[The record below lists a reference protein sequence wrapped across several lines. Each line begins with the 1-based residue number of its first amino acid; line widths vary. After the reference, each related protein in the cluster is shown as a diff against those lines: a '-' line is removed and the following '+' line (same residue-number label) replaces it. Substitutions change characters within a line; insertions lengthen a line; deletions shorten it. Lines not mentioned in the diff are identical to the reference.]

1 MKFMKSPLL
10 KRIYGS
16 RTIFILF
23 IFSCITGLVR
33 GQNFDSIE
41 IKTTKLTNSV
51 YMLEGS
57 GGNIGL
63 CTGNDGVFVIDDQF
77 APLTKKILAAIA
89 KVTDKPVQFVINTH
103 WHFDHTGGN
112 ENLGKEGA
120 IIVSQENSRRR
131 MQADQLLGS
140 PPKKQAA
147 YSPAGLPKITF
158 TESMKFYYNDETIQI
173 FHIADAHTDGDAIIY
188 FEKSNVVHMGDVFVR
203 YGFPFIDEPNGGDVN
218 GMITTIDSVLKRIN
232 VNTVIIPGHGQL
244 SKKQDLEDYN
254 MMLRTIRDRVKIEM
268 DKGKTLDQ
276 IVASDPTKG
285 FEKKGMGVNEFVKV
299 IYDSILRSKKSERK

>member
-1 MKFMKSPLL
+1 MKSPFLMKILL
-10 KRIYGS
+10 SHRIHLLY
-16 RTIFILF
+16 IL
-23 IFSCITGLVR
+23 SCLAGLVQA
-33 GQNFDSIE
+33 QNFDTIE
-41 IKTTKLTNSV
+41 IKTTKLTNSI

-63 CTGNDGVFVIDDQF
+63 CTGNDGAFIIDDQF
-77 APLTKKILAAIA
+77 APLTKKIVSAIA

-103 WHFDHTGGN
+103 WHYDHTGGN

-131 MQADQLLGS
+131 MQADQFLGS
-140 PPKKQAA
+140 PPQKQAA
-147 YSPAGLPKITF
+147 YSSDGLPKITF
-158 TESMKFYYNDETIQI
+158 AESMNFYYNDETIRV

-203 YGFPFIDEPNGGDVN
+203 YGLPFIDESNGGNVN
-218 GMITTIDSVLKRIN
+218 GMIATIDTVLKRIN
-232 VNTVIIPGHGQL
+232 ANTMIIPGHGQL

-254 MMLRTIRDRVKIEM
+254 NMLRTIRDRVNSQM

-276 IVASDPTKG
+276 IIASDPIKD
-285 FEKKGMGVNEFVKV
+285 FEKKGMGVKEFVKTV
-299 IYDSILRSKKSERK
+299 YDSILKSRNNIHK

>member
-1 MKFMKSPLL
+1 MKSPFL
-10 KRIYGS
+10 KSVFRFRMLHFLY
-16 RTIFILF
+16 
-23 IFSCITGLVR
+23 IFSCITGLVQA
-33 GQNFDSIE
+33 QNFDSIE
-41 IKTTKLTNSV
+41 IKTTKLTNSI

-63 CTGNDGVFVIDDQF
+63 CTGNDGAFIIDDQF

-131 MQADQLLGS
+131 MQADQFLGS
-140 PPKKQAA
+140 PPQKQAA
-147 YSPAGLPKITF
+147 YSSAGLPKITF
-158 TESMKFYYNDETIQI
+158 AESMNFYYNDETIRV

-203 YGFPFIDEPNGGDVN
+203 YGLPFIDGPNGGNVN
-218 GMITTIDSVLKRIN
+218 GMITTIDSVLTRIDA
-232 VNTVIIPGHGQL
+232 NTTIIPGHGQL
-244 SKKQDLEDYN
+244 SKKKDLEDYN
-254 MMLRTIRDRVKIEM
+254 MMLRTIRDRVKTQI

-276 IVASDPTKG
+276 IIAADPTKG
-285 FEKKGMGVNEFVKV
+285 FEKKGMGVKEFVKV
-299 IYDSILRSKKSERK
+299 VYDSILKSRKNKRK

>member
-1 MKFMKSPLL
+1 MKSPLA
-10 KRIYGS
+10 KRIFRF
-16 RTIFILF
+16 RTFHFLYIFLF
-23 IFSCITGLVR
+23 ITGLVQA
-33 GQNFDSIE
+33 QNYDSIE
-41 IKTTKLTNSV
+41 IKTTKLTNSI

-57 GGNIGL
+57 GGNIAL
-63 CTGNDGVFVIDDQF
+63 CTGNDGAFIIDDQF
-77 APLTKKILAAIA
+77 APLTSKILAAIA

-131 MQADQLLGS
+131 MQADQFLGS
-140 PPKKQAA
+140 PPQKQAA
-147 YSPAGLPKITF
+147 YSSAGLPKVTF
-158 TESMKFYYNDETIQI
+158 AESINFYYNQETIRI
-173 FHIADAHTDGDAIIY
+173 FHIAEAHTDGDAIIY

-218 GMITTIDSVLKRIN
+218 GMITTIDSVLKRIDT
-232 VNTVIIPGHGQL
+232 NTTIIPGHGQL

-254 MMLRTIRDRVKIEM
+254 TMLKTIRDRVKAQM

-276 IVASDPTKG
+276 IVAADPTKG
-285 FEKKGMGVNEFVKV
+285 FEKKGVGVKDFVKV
-299 IYDSILRSKKSERK
+299 VYDSILRSKKNKRK

>member
-1 MKFMKSPLL
+1 MKSSFL
-10 KRIYGS
+10 KT
-16 RTIFILF
+16 TIRFHTIRFLY
-23 IFSCITGLVR
+23 IFSCITGSVQA
-33 GQNFDSIE
+33 QNFDSIE
-41 IKTTKLTNSV
+41 IKTTKLTNSI

-63 CTGNDGVFVIDDQF
+63 CTGNDGAFIIDDQF
-77 APLTKKILAAIA
+77 APLTTKIVAAIA
-89 KVTDKPVQFVINTH
+89 KVTDKSVQFVINTH

-131 MQADQLLGS
+131 MQADQFLGS

-147 YSPAGLPKITF
+147 YSSTGLPKITF
-158 TESMKFYYNDETIQI
+158 AEAMNFYYNDETIRV

-203 YGFPFIDEPNGGDVN
+203 YGLPFIDEPNGGNVN
-218 GMITTIDSVLKRIN
+218 GIITTIDSVLKRIN
-232 VNTVIIPGHGQL
+232 DNTTNIPGHGQL

-254 MMLRTIRDRVKIEM
+254 DMLRTIRDSVKTQM
-268 DKGKTLDQ
+268 DKGKTFDQ
-276 IVASDPTKG
+276 IVAADPTKD
-285 FEKKGMGVNEFVKV
+285 FEKKGMGVKEFVRV
-299 IYDSILRSKKSERK
+299 VYDSILRSEKNKRK